1 MVYPLVE
8 DEAGRMLTAARL
20 MMGWELVMFLHP
32 DGFVY
37 VQLGNCVAYLWV
49 VQAMRELLD
58 LTREWREMREAW
70 LLCE

>member
-8 DEAGRMLTAARL
+8 DEAGRMLMAARL
-20 MMGWELVMFLHP
+20 MMGWELVMFLHS

-37 VQLGNCVAYLWV
+37 VQLGNCVAYLSV

-58 LTREWREMREAW
+58 LAREWREMREVW